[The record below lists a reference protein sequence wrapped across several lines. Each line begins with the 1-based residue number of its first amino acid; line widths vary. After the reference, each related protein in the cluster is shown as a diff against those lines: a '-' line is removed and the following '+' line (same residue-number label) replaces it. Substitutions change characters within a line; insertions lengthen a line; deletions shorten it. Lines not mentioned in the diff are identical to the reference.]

1 MARIVSLGSALQ
13 DIYLIDRDDFASAEV
28 AGQSIFGQLVIGT
41 KVDIDKVAFEVGGG
55 GTNAAVSFARS
66 GHETIF
72 MGNLAHDAAGE
83 AVMACLDEENIDS
96 SYVEFLRGK
105 TGCSVVMLD
114 AKNGERTILTH
125 RGVSGKFNNLSASDL
140 ELIAP
145 DWLYAT
151 SLRGDMDTLLSFF
164 ETAHALGAKVMFNP
178 GELEIKQLPKL
189 VGLLEDVD
197 VLLVNKR
204 EAAKIVPG
212 VLLTE
217 LLVHLAT
224 YCETVIITDGEMG
237 SIATDHQEVYRLGVY
252 EQVRMRDATG
262 AGDAFGAGFL
272 AAFTKEPV
280 KAKAKVSHFA
290 HALQFAAA
298 NAASVVQKYGAKAG
312 ILTGSEDLHPM
323 PIQKITDLQL

>member
-13 DIYLIDRDDFASAEV
+13 DIYLIDRDDFVGSEV

-55 GTNAAVSFARS
+55 GTNAAVNFARS

-83 AVMACLDEENIDS
+83 AVLACLDEENIDS
-96 SYVEFLRGK
+96 SYVEFQRGQ

-114 AKNGERTILTH
+114 AKSGERTILTH
-125 RGVSGKFNNLSASDL
+125 RGVSGKFSNLSARDL

-145 DWLYAT
+145 DWLYVT
-151 SLRGDMDTLLSFF
+151 SLRGDMDTLLTFF
-164 ETAHALGAKVMFNP
+164 ETAHEIGAKVMFNP
-178 GELEIKQLPKL
+178 GELEIQQLPKL
-189 VGLLEDVD
+189 IGLLDDVD

-212 VLLTE
+212 VVLTE
-217 LLVHLAT
+217 LLVHLAA
-224 YCETVIITDGEMG
+224 YCQTVIITDGEMG

-252 EQVRMRDATG
+252 EQVKMRDATG

-272 AAFTKEPV
+272 AAYANDLPRGV
-280 KAKAKVSHFA
+280 KDSHFSY
-290 HALQFAAA
+290 ALQFAAA

-312 ILTGSEDLHPM
+312 ILASGENLHLM
-323 PIQKITDLQL
+323 PIQKITDITL